1 MAFSAILGLVEEND
15 TDVTKRE
22 LKLHSTLIRFLC
34 TQSLF
39 SKRCLIKKVGN
50 F

>member
-15 TDVTKRE
+15 TEVTKRE
-22 LKLHSTLIRFLC
+22 LKLHATLIRFLC

-39 SKRCLIKKVGN
+39 SHRLIKKVGN